1 MPASFIHCHKS
12 FLVNMS
18 FISELR
24 ARDLVLLD
32 GTVLPV
38 SQRCHKALQRCF
50 IDHVGR
56 SV

>member
-1 MPASFIHCHKS
+1 
-12 FLVNMS
+12 MS